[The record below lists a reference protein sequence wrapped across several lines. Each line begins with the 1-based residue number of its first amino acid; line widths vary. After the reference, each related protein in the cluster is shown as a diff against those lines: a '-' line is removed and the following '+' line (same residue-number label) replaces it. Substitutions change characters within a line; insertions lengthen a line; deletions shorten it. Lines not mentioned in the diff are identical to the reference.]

1 MNKMRNYLTIDPAV
15 RTTSKIAEH
24 LARKAKGRRN
34 IANELLACKDSG
46 EFWQLSYL
54 FDREEERELLYR

>member
-1 MNKMRNYLTIDPAV
+1 MRNYLTVDPAV

-34 IANELLACKDSG
+34 IADELLACKDSG
-46 EFWQLSYL
+46 EFWQMCYL
-54 FDREEERELLYR
+54 FDREEERRMLYS

>member
-1 MNKMRNYLTIDPAV
+1 MNKMRNYLTVDPAV

-34 IANELLACKDSG
+34 IADELLACKDSG

-54 FDREEERELLYR
+54 FDREEDRELLYR

>member
-1 MNKMRNYLTIDPAV
+1 MRNYLTVDPAV
-15 RTTSKIAEH
+15 RQTSKIAEH

-54 FDREEERELLYR
+54 FDREEERRMLYS

>member
-1 MNKMRNYLTIDPAV
+1 
-15 RTTSKIAEH
+15 
-24 LARKAKGRRN
+24 
-34 IANELLACKDSG
+34 LLACKDSG

>member
-1 MNKMRNYLTIDPAV
+1 MRKHLYFDHAV
-15 RTTSKIAEH
+15 RQTNKIAEH

-46 EFWQLSYL
+46 EFWQMCYL

>member
-1 MNKMRNYLTIDPAV
+1 MRNYLTVDPSV

-34 IANELLACKDSG
+34 IADELLACKDSG

-54 FDREEERELLYR
+54 FDREEERRMLYS

>member
-1 MNKMRNYLTIDPAV
+1 MRNYLTIDPAV

-24 LARKAKGRRN
+24 LARKVKGRRN
-34 IANELLACKDSG
+34 IADELLACKDSG

>member
-1 MNKMRNYLTIDPAV
+1 MRKHLYIDPAV

-34 IANELLACKDSG
+34 IADELLACKDSG

>member
-1 MNKMRNYLTIDPAV
+1 MRNYLTADPAV
-15 RTTSKIAEH
+15 RATSKIAEH

-34 IANELLACKDSG
+34 IANELLACRDSG
-46 EFWQLSYL
+46 EFWQMCYL